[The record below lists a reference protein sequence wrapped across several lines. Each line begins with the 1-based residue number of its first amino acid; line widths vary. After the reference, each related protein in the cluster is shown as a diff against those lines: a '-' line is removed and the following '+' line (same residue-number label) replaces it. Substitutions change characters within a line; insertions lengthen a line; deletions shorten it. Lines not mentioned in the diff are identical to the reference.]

1 MNYFHELPLGQTFCC
16 NGTVY
21 VKCSTRTAVRLGDT
35 RSHYFRQK
43 ETCTLVPTPTPSK
56 PQVSNAIFRAAL
68 FGSLS
73 FLMTG
78 EHSITIRRDGYTF
91 TCCYLPDAKEFKVTA
106 TKADSFFAQFFRDSL
121 SLTVEKIME
130 VLASS

>member
-1 MNYFHELPLGQTFCC
+1 MNYFHELPIGQTFRC
-16 NGTVY
+16 NETVY
-21 VKCSTRTAVRLGDT
+21 VKCSTRTAVRLGES

-43 ETCTLVPTPTPSK
+43 ETCTPVTTPTPSK

-78 EHSITIRRDGYTF
+78 EHSLTIRRDGYTF
-91 TCCYLPDAKEFKVTA
+91 NFCYLPEAKEFRVTA
-106 TKADSFFAQFFRDSL
+106 TKANSFFLKFCRDSL
-121 SLTVEKIME
+121 SLTVDKIME

>member
-1 MNYFHELPLGQTFCC
+1 MQT
-16 NGTVY
+16 
-21 VKCSTRTAVRLGDT
+21 S
-35 RSHYFRQK
+35 
-43 ETCTLVPTPTPSK
+43 P
-56 PQVSNAIFRAAL
+56 AIFRAAL

-78 EHSITIRRDGYTF
+78 EHSLIIRRDGYIF
-91 TCCYLPDAKEFKVTA
+91 TCCYLPEAKEFKIVV
-106 TKADSFFAQFFRDSL
+106 TKADSFLIRFYRDSL

>member
-1 MNYFHELPLGQTFCC
+1 MNYFHELPIGQTFRC
-16 NGTVY
+16 NETVY
-21 VKCSTRTAVRLGDT
+21 VKCSTRTAVRLGES

-43 ETCTLVPTPTPSK
+43 ETCTPVPTPTPSK

-78 EHSITIRRDGYTF
+78 EHSLIVRRDGYIF
-91 TCCYLPDAKEFKVTA
+91 TCCYLPEAKEFKIVV
-106 TKADSFFAQFFRDSL
+106 TKADSFLIRFFRDSL
-121 SLTVEKIME
+121 SLTVDKIME

>member
-1 MNYFHELPLGQTFCC
+1 MQTFSELPLGQTFCC

-21 VKCSTRTAVRLGDT
+21 VKCSTRTAVRLGES

-43 ETCTLVPTPTPSK
+43 ETCTPVVRPEK

-78 EHSITIRRDGYTF
+78 EHSLIIRRDGYTF
-91 TCCYLPDAKEFKVTA
+91 TCCYLPEAKEFKVTA
-106 TKADSFFAQFFRDSL
+106 TKADSFFAKFYRDSL

>member
-1 MNYFHELPLGQTFCC
+1 MNYFHELPIGQTFRC
-16 NGTVY
+16 NETVY

-43 ETCTLVPTPTPSK
+43 ETCTPVSSPEK

-78 EHSITIRRDGYTF
+78 EHSLIIRRDGYTF
-91 TCCYLPDAKEFKVTA
+91 TCCYLPEAKEFKVTA

>member
-1 MNYFHELPLGQTFCC
+1 MQYFHELPIGQTFRC
-16 NGTVY
+16 NETVY
-21 VKCSTRTAVRLGDT
+21 VKCSTRTAVRFGES

-43 ETCTLVPTPTPSK
+43 ETCTPVSSPKK

-78 EHSITIRRDGYTF
+78 EHSLIIRRDGFTF
-91 TCCYLPDAKEFKVTA
+91 TCCYLPEAKEFKVTA